1 MVTFDMIKNHLLVY
15 GSVNVIIAGQTCSGK
30 TTLAKEIRDHFLDEY
45 SVAIISQDD
54 YFKNLEDIPHSPG
67 GYLTDSIDAFHVAEF
82 RDDVYTLLKNSIV
95 TMPNYD
101 VATNTRINKNKIV
114 SAGKINIFEGLHT
127 ISILYDMTNCI
138 NIFVDTDVD
147 VCLKRRIV
155 RDTSKYGIPEHVIKP
170 YWKHCIMPMCEE
182 YIFPQL
188 EYADVTINRKG
199 GDC

>member
-114 SAGKINIFEGLHT
+114 SAGKINIFEDLRVCWSNLTYPYFCASGCVWMWVSIFIFFRETHT
-127 ISILYDMTNCI
+127 
-138 NIFVDTDVD
+138 
-147 VCLKRRIV
+147 LKCGSV
-155 RDTSKYGIPEHVIKP
+155 FY
-170 YWKHCIMPMCEE
+170 
-182 YIFPQL
+182 
-188 EYADVTINRKG
+188 
-199 GDC
+199 